1 MKKAFALAGALLVA
15 VVTVT
20 AAQGAPWTVAP
31 TPTVSIGSA
40 DGALPYQ
47 LDRVFG
53 AVRLADGTI
62 VIGNSG
68 SSELRLFD
76 ARGKFLRAI
85 GRRGAGPGEFGEFSS
100 VRPIVYGN
108 RIISDDG
115 GNSRV
120 LTFELNGR
128 GTTSFRLDPS
138 PSAARAFLVA
148 PMGNSMLGMAALGGG
163 LRGPPG
169 AMIQVTMQYA
179 IYDTTGTRQR
189 VIFEIPER
197 PRIVHAYQGVT
208 HYPYVPLTAAP
219 IVLATD
225 SVIYLI
231 RGDAPEIEVW
241 SPAGTLVRKF
251 TWPAKRVATA
261 DVWAKYRQAEMA
273 GMTSD
278 RDRTLYGHF
287 YEMTLPLPRYV
298 PLARGMLS
306 DPAGNLW
313 IERYRLPGEKK
324 VEWDVLN
331 PRGRPLGTVVMP
343 EGLQV
348 FQIGSDFV
356 LGRVRDSLDV
366 EMVRLYRLE
375 VAR

>member
-1 MKKAFALAGALLVA
+1 MKNAFALAAALLVA
-15 VVTVT
+15 VVNAT
-20 AAQGAPWTVAP
+20 AGQGTPWTVAR

-40 DGALPYQ
+40 DGDLPYQ

-148 PMGNSMLGMAALGGG
+148 PMGKSMLGMAALGGG

-169 AMIQVTMQYA
+169 SIIQVTMQYA
-179 IYDTTGTRQR
+179 MYDTTGTRQR

-208 HYPYVPLTAAP
+208 HYPYVPLTPAP

-241 SPAGTLVRKF
+241 SPAGTMVRKF
-251 TWPAKRVATA
+251 TWPAKRILTA
-261 DVWAKYRQAEMA
+261 DVWPRYGQAELA

-298 PLARGMLS
+298 PVARGMLS
-306 DPAGNLW
+306 DTKGNLW

-324 VEWDVLN
+324 VEWDVLD
-331 PRGRPLGTVVMP
+331 PRGRPLGTVAMP

-356 LGRVRDSLDV
+356 LGRARDSLDV

>member
-1 MKKAFALAGALLVA
+1 MAG
-15 VVTVT
+15 TTT
-20 AAQGAPWTVAP
+20 ASAQGLPWSVASSP
-31 TPTVSIGSA
+31 EVSIGSA
-40 DGALPYQ
+40 DGELPYQ

-68 SSELRLFD
+68 SSELRFFD
-76 ARGKFLRAI
+76 ARGKFVRSL

-148 PMGNSMLGMAALGGG
+148 PLGSAMLGMAPLGGG
-163 LRGPPG
+163 LRGAPG
-169 AMIQVTMQYA
+169 SMIQVTMQYA
-179 IYDTTGTRQR
+179 IYDTVGTRR
-189 VIFEIPER
+189 RIIFEIPER
-197 PRIVHAYQGVT
+197 PRIVHAYQGIT

-241 SPAGTLVRKF
+241 SPAGTLVRKL
-251 TWPAKRVATA
+251 TWPAKRIPTA
-261 DVWAKYRQAEMA
+261 DIWGKYRQAEMA
-273 GMTSD
+273 AMTSD
-278 RDRTLYGHF
+278 RDRTLYGHY
-287 YEMTLPLPRYV
+287 YEMNLPLPKFIPV
-298 PLARGMLS
+298 ARGMLS

-313 IERYRLPGEKK
+313 IERFRLPGEKI
-324 VEWDVLN
+324 VLWDVVDA
-331 PRGRPLGTVVMP
+331 RGRLLGTVTMP

-348 FQIGSDFV
+348 FQVGTDFV
-356 LGRVRDSLDV
+356 LGRLRDSLDV
-366 EMVRLYRLE
+366 EMVQLYRLQR
-375 VAR
+375 AR